1 MGDGDRC
8 PSPEA
13 QGENS
18 QAGRFKAAPISAINN
33 GMDSLS
39 STSSERAN
47 VVVEVG

>member
-13 QGENS
+13 QGQNS
-18 QAGRFKAAPISAINN
+18 QAGRLKAAPISAIKN
-33 GMDSLS
+33 GMDSL
-39 STSSERAN
+39 SSERAN